1 MHTEL
6 EEFSR
11 CWEHQT
17 GGAIALMRALPV
29 DQYDFRPDA
38 GGLQEVAFFSWFF
51 GNPSLGIYGGD
62 SNNGTF
68 PTDAGPPCQ

>member
-17 GGAIALMRALPV
+17 EGTIALMRALPL

-38 GGLQEVAFFSWFF
+38 GRWV
-51 GNPSLGIYGGD
+51 SLRGIWLK
-62 SNNGTF
+62 
-68 PTDAGPPCQ
+68 